1 MLCIVKPFIKIIV
14 CCPLCPRIINTHLV
28 CSLELLWESFLTFLQ
43 TDSILNW
50 SSNSVP
56 RTAALICLLISRPLR
71 VGSLRYELP
80 PLALGRNLQRWTSLR
95 WTLLCIAL
103 CHSSIGSAFGK
114 LLVHVG
120 QTMFTIQSLYYLISF
135 HECKTVSIVQIILHH
150 FGIKPRFTH
159 LPWSFS

>member
-1 MLCIVKPFIKIIV
+1 VDGPRSLTIYFELNLFLKSHQKPPYDALHCQTI
-14 CCPLCPRIINTHLV
+14 PLCPRIINTHLV

-43 TDSILNW
+43 TDSILNR

-56 RTAALICLLISRPLR
+56 RTAASICLLISRPLR

-80 PLALGRNLQRWTSLR
+80 PLALGRNLQRWTSLL
-95 WTLLCIAL
+95 WTLPCIAL

-120 QTMFTIQSLYYLISF
+120 QTMFTIQSLYYLISCLKF
-135 HECKTVSIVQIILHH
+135 FVAA
-150 FGIKPRFTH
+150 
-159 LPWSFS
+159 